1 VAVTPS
7 FDVVLVGGGGAGLR
21 AAIAIAESAPT
32 LRVAVV
38 SKVYPMRSHTVSAEG
53 GAAGVIASDDS
64 HDEHCYDTI
73 SGGDWLGDQDAVEA
87 FVREAPQELLRLEH
101 WGCPWS
107 REPDGRVAVRPFGG
121 MKKMRTW
128 FAADK
133 TGFHMLHTLFQTSL
147 KYNAVVRYDEWFV
160 TKLLVD
166 DGRVHGV
173 IAIELATGRI
183 DVIPA
188 RAVILCTGG
197 CGKVF
202 PFTTNASIKTGDGM
216 ALAYRA
222 GAPLKDME
230 FVQYHP
236 TGLPFTGILI
246 TEAARAEG
254 GYLINK
260 DGYRYLQDYA
270 LGTPQ
275 PKPVLR
281 SMELGPRDRLSQAF
295 VKELEKG
302 RTTDTPYGPVVHLD
316 LRHLGAALINRKL
329 PFVRELCMK
338 YQNIDPVTQLI
349 PVRPVVHYMM
359 GGVHTDIDGATPLA
373 GLYAAGEVAC
383 VSING
388 ANRLGSNS
396 LPELLVFGARAGRA
410 AAEYAA
416 GAPEPVHHAEAQLRD
431 EQRRLETERVQPG
444 GRERIADLRQQMQE
458 AMEASAGIYRAAA
471 SLSGGVDTLRGL
483 QERARDLRVEDQSR
497 TFNTERIA
505 ALELSFMLDIA
516 ETIVASALERKES
529 RGAHQRTDFPRRD
542 DERFL
547 AHSVAERQA
556 DGSCRVRYLPVTITR
571 WPPAERVYGEASSA
585 RGLKNELSH
594 YASGGAVPS

>member
-1 VAVTPS
+1 MAATH
-7 FDVVLVGGGGAGLR
+7 DVVLVGGGGAGLR
-21 AAIAIAESAPT
+21 AAIAIAETNPR

-53 GAAGVIASDDS
+53 GAAGVIREDDTL
-64 HDEHCYDTI
+64 DEHAYDTI
-73 SGGDWLGDQDAVEA
+73 SGGDWLCDQDAVEA
-87 FVREAPQELLRLEH
+87 FVKEAPEELLRLEH

-121 MKKMRTW
+121 MKRERTW

-147 KYNAVVRYDEWFV
+147 KYSSVVRYDEWFA
-160 TKLLVD
+160 TRILVD
-166 DGRVHGV
+166 DGRVQGV
-173 IAIELATGRI
+173 VAIEVMSGRI
-183 DVIPA
+183 EPILA
-188 RAVILCTGG
+188 KAVILCTGG
-197 CGKVF
+197 CGRVF
-202 PFTTNASIKTGDGM
+202 PFTTNANIKSGDGM

-254 GYLINK
+254 GWLLNK
-260 DGYRYLQDYA
+260 DGYRYLQDYN
-270 LGTPQ
+270 LGKPE

-295 VKELEKG
+295 VKEMEKG
-302 RTTDTPYGPVVHLD
+302 RTIETPHGHVVHLD
-316 LRHLGAALINRKL
+316 LRHLSEKVIDAKL
-329 PFVRELCMK
+329 PFVRELCLK
-338 YQNIDPVTQLI
+338 YQNLDPVRELI

-359 GGVHTDIDGATPLA
+359 GGVHTDIHGATPLA

-410 AAEYAA
+410 AAEYASR
-416 GAPEPVHHAEAQLRD
+416 RD
-431 EQRRLETERVQPG
+431 EPRSIALAQAEDEKRRLERDLLNRTD
-444 GRERIADLRQQMQE
+444 GRERLAALREEMQSTVE
-458 AMEASAGIYRAAA
+458 QSAGIYR
-471 SLSGGVDTLRGL
+471 SGPRLAHATDKIHALRERFKHVAL
-483 QERARDLRVEDQSR
+483 QDHSR
-497 TFNTERIA
+497 TFNTELVA
-505 ALELSFMLDIA
+505 ALELSFMLDVA
-516 ETIVASALERKES
+516 EAIVHSALRREES
-529 RGAHQRTDFPRRD
+529 RGAHQRTDFPARD
-542 DERFL
+542 DQRFL
-547 AHSVAERQA
+547 AHSLISRNA
-556 DGSCRVRYLPVTITR
+556 DGSCRVDYLPVKITR
-571 WPPAERVYGEASSA
+571 WPPGERVYG
-585 RGLKNELSH
+585 R
-594 YASGGAVPS
+594 

>member
-1 VAVTPS
+1 MTPS
-7 FDVVLVGGGGAGLR
+7 HDVVLVGGGGAGLR
-21 AAIAIAESAPT
+21 AAIAIAETNPR
-32 LRVAVV
+32 LNVAVV

-53 GAAGVIASDDS
+53 GAAGAIAADDS
-64 HDEHCYDTI
+64 LDEHAYDTI
-73 SGGDWLGDQDAVEA
+73 SGGDWLCDQDAVEA
-87 FVREAPQELLRLEH
+87 FVKEAPQELLRLEH

-107 REPDGRVAVRPFGG
+107 RQPDGHIAVRPFGG

-147 KYNAVVRYDEWFV
+147 KYTSVVRYDEWFV

-166 DGRVHGV
+166 DGRVQGV
-173 IAIELATGRI
+173 VALELMSGRVEAIT
-183 DVIPA
+183 A

-197 CGKVF
+197 CGRVF

-254 GYLINK
+254 GYLLNK
-260 DGYRYLQDYA
+260 DGYRYLQDYQ

-295 VKELEKG
+295 MKELEKG
-302 RTTDTPYGPVVHLD
+302 RTIETPYGPVVNLD
-316 LRHLGAALINRKL
+316 LRHLGHKVIDAKI
-329 PFVRELCMK
+329 PFVRELCQK
-338 YQNIDPVTQLI
+338 YQNLDPVKDLI

-359 GGVHTDIDGATPLA
+359 GGVHTDINGATPLA

-396 LPELLVFGARAGRA
+396 LPELLVFGARAGQA
-410 AAEYAA
+410 AAEHASREAPVSAHVAGPGSGRAATPRERHPRENRRTRTSRGYSRPDAEDTRGERRHLSGRCEAVMGGWAPARAA
-416 GAPEPVHHAEAQLRD
+416 GTRDRCVDRGSQPHVQHRACRGDRARLHARCRRGDCAIGAPAR
-431 EQRRLETERVQPG
+431 
-444 GRERIADLRQQMQE
+444 RIA
-458 AMEASAGIYRAAA
+458 
-471 SLSGGVDTLRGL
+471 
-483 QERARDLRVEDQSR
+483 
-497 TFNTERIA
+497 
-505 ALELSFMLDIA
+505 
-516 ETIVASALERKES
+516 
-529 RGAHQRTDFPRRD
+529 RRP
-542 DERFL
+542 
-547 AHSVAERQA
+547 SA
-556 DGSCRVRYLPVTITR
+556 DGF
-571 WPPAERVYGEASSA
+571 SSA
-585 RGLKNELSH
+585 RRPPVSGALADLPHVGPIGPRRVS
-594 YASGGAVPS
+594 ASAHHPLAARGTRVRGGCAPWRNG